1 MQAMAGGAEVVFWGS
16 AYGGG
21 NPLRS
26 AAMMHNYAIV
36 SSGWGEF
43 IGSNGVDIPPSL
55 TTKPQPDATVRFAT
69 VDLDATMVNFN
80 SGGSALPALIEN
92 GTLEVDWLDEATQS
106 WRVVSKKPG

>member
-36 SSGWGEF
+36 SSGC
-43 IGSNGVDIPPSL
+43 
-55 TTKPQPDATVRFAT
+55 KH
-69 VDLDATMVNFN
+69 
-80 SGGSALPALIEN
+80 SGWPA
-92 GTLEVDWLDEATQS
+92 VW
-106 WRVVSKKPG
+106 VVFFQEQQQ

>member
-55 TTKPQPDATVRFAT
+55 TTKPRPDATVRFAT
-69 VDLDATMVNFN
+69 VDLDAVMVNFN
-80 SGGSALPALIEN
+80 SGGSALPAPVSYTHL
-92 GTLEVDWLDEATQS
+92 TLPTICSV
-106 WRVVSKKPG
+106 

>member
-36 SSGWGEF
+36 SSGCKTHDHCWRLGC
-43 IGSNGVDIPPSL
+43 ILPRALAGASNNRAGRDHGPG
-55 TTKPQPDATVRFAT
+55 QPGAQERLRIV
-69 VDLDATMVNFN
+69 
-80 SGGSALPALIEN
+80 
-92 GTLEVDWLDEATQS
+92 Q
-106 WRVVSKKPG
+106 